1 MFKKL
6 ICLAFVLA
14 LVSSASADLVGH
26 WPLDGDANDVSGNG
40 LHGTIVLEDPN
51 GAPNFIDGAL
61 GLALDFSGGNDYVNI
76 DGYKGINIDPNDPDR
91 VQPAFSVMNWFKV
104 DTGAAN
110 GNVEMVT
117 WGTSAGRQR
126 LTWRVHQ
133 GRLRTEHASGNLRG
147 NTYVDDGEWHHGA
160 LTVTEG
166 ANLRPDVTK
175 LYVDGVEDTTFSGS
189 NNPYELTEGV
199 DVRFGMSG
207 PQNSRYWPGALDDVR
222 IFDHTLSTGEIREIL
237 GLLTAYGLDPAND
250 ALVED
255 TSVTLS
261 WTAGPVSTAHDVYFG
276 TNPEPGDAELLGRQA
291 EASAVVELAEDTTY
305 YWRIDDIEP
314 ADDPNDPNAVI
325 VHTGEVLTFVVP
337 VMGAYDQNPV
347 DGQAIRGL
355 ERTLSWTPGWSPLTH
370 AVYFSTD
377 SAAVTSGAVA
387 PTILTRD
394 AALDV
399 GPLEP
404 DTTYYWAVDEFYGD
418 HWSIGATLS
427 FSTAPEVAAD
437 PNADPNLVLY
447 LTMDEAPGDL
457 VVDMSGNGNHG
468 EIVGGAQVVE
478 GLEGGA
484 VEFDGIDDYIDL
496 GDNAVGGIFEVGG
509 DAFTISAWI
518 NPTELKT
525 KLTNHNVGNV
535 MLSRGSDPFN
545 DNFELG
551 IAADA
556 NMILYTDTDGGD
568 TTVTIGS
575 GELTVGEWHQ
585 IVVVFDAG
593 AVTALLDGASYETT
607 VLGTNFDQA
616 AGSPF
621 TIGDTLH
628 EESPYTGLID
638 DLSILNRAMTADDLR
653 REFGNAAIASEPD
666 PADGATGLSTIVSL
680 MWKSGD
686 GAVSHDLHI
695 GTDMAAVEAGDAFA
709 GNVAAAPV
717 ILGFS
722 IPPDPFVGGLVPGTT
737 YYWRIDEVDADG
749 NVAQGNVWSFSL

>member
-325 VHTGEVLTFVVP
+325 VHTGEVLTFAVP

-686 GAVSHDLHI
+686 GAVSYDLHI